1 MNGRQILP
9 VADQAQV
16 RAYARRLTLKYPG
29 ALTAALGLH
38 GLAAVAGLAVPRL
51 LGDLVQGVQDGTG
64 IDVPAVVAAIAA
76 FLVVQGVLV
85 RFAAYTSSRL
95 GEKVLAELREEF
107 VSRVLGLP
115 LSTVERAGSG
125 DLITRTSRDVDALSR
140 TVRHAVPETMIALVT
155 CVITVGA
162 LVLTGPLLVLPSLL
176 AVPFLWI
183 STRWYLKRARDG
195 YLRESAA
202 YADMTDGLAETVN
215 GARAV
220 EALGLQERRHRRTD
234 TDITRS
240 WEAERYTLRLR
251 TIWFPIVELGYVV
264 PIVATLVAGG
274 LFHIQG
280 WVSLAQVTAATL
292 YIQQLIDPLDRLLM
306 WIDELQVGGASMA
319 RLLGVAE
326 VPDDREA
333 GAGVPDGEELRAD
346 GVRYAYREGHDVLHG
361 IDLVVRPGERLAMV
375 GPSGAGKSTLG
386 RLLAGIHGP
395 RTGSVTVG
403 GTPLV
408 ELPLDDLRGHVA
420 LVTQEHHVFRG
431 TLRDNVLIAR
441 PEAGEPEVRAAL
453 SAVDAWE
460 WVSALPDGLETVV
473 GSGGEPVSAAQAQ
486 QLALARL
493 VLADPHTL
501 VLDEATSLLDP
512 RAARSLERSLAAVLE
527 GRTVIAIAH
536 RLHTAH
542 DADRVAVV
550 EEGRVAELGSHDD
563 LVRAGGSYA
572 ALWST
577 WHGTPS

>member
-1 MNGRQILP
+1 MSKQILP

-16 RAYARRLTLKYPG
+16 RAYARRLTLKYPRD
-29 ALTAALGLH
+29 LSVALGLH
-38 GLAAVAGLAVPRL
+38 GLAAVAGLVAPWL
-51 LGDLVQGVQDGTG
+51 LGGLVQGVQEGTG
-64 IDVPAVVAAIAA
+64 ADVTGVSLAIGGFLAAQA
-76 FLVVQGVLV
+76 VLV
-85 RFAAYTSSRL
+85 RFAVYASSKL
-95 GEKVLAELREEF
+95 GEKVLAELRQEF
-107 VSRVLGLP
+107 VGRVLGLP

-125 DLITRTSRDVDALSR
+125 DLITRTSRDVDSLSR
-140 TVRHAVPETMIALVT
+140 TVRHAVPETMIAVVT
-155 CVITVGA
+155 CLITVGA
-162 LVLTGPLLVLPSLL
+162 LLLVGPLLALPSLL
-176 AVPFLWI
+176 AVPILWI

-202 YADMTDGLAETVN
+202 YADMTDGLAETVS

-234 TDITRS
+234 TDISRS
-240 WEAERYTLRLR
+240 WAAERYTLGLR
-251 TIWFPIVELGYVV
+251 TVWFPTVELGYVI
-264 PIVATLVAGG
+264 PIVATLVIGG
-274 LFHIQG
+274 MFYIEG

-292 YIQQLIDPLDRLLM
+292 YVQQLIDPLDRLLM

-333 GAGVPDGEELRAD
+333 GSGTPKGEELEAD

-361 IDLVVRPGERLAMV
+361 IDLVVKPGERLAMV

-420 LVTQEHHVFRG
+420 LVTQEHHIFRG
-431 TLRDNVLIAR
+431 TLRENVLIAR
-441 PEAGEPEVRAAL
+441 PEADEAQVRAAL
-453 SAVDAWE
+453 EAVDAWGWIDVMPE
-460 WVSALPDGLETVV
+460 GLDTVV
-473 GSGGEPVSAAQAQ
+473 GSGGESISAAQAQ
-486 QLALARL
+486 QVALARL

-501 VLDEATSLLDP
+501 VLDEATSLIDP
-512 RAARSLERSLAAVLE
+512 RAARHLERSLAAVLE

-536 RLHTAH
+536 RLYTAH

-550 EEGRVAELGSHDD
+550 EDGRISELGSHDE
-563 LVRAGGSYA
+563 LVAAGGSYA
-572 ALWST
+572 ALWSS
-577 WHGTPS
+577 WHGTPK